1 MLNRQPAFGITPK
14 CAILRAL
21 KFLSHQDSPMK
32 TALVEL
38 ISKISSGCMS
48 DDEVARIADEA
59 AQAYADADTF
69 LAANPDINYD
79 DTFPIPLGEW
89 IVVGSLP
96 ETVLFQADTYMDLFA
111 QIVASF
117 GPGVAFNIK
126 PKQLAKVEALTALNR
141 IQIQLSSMNPENGG
155 YVLMNFSQL
164 LDDEIQAVLV
174 YGNDVPRVLELCAEV
189 GINAAPSL
197 EALRVAIHV

>member
-1 MLNRQPAFGITPK
+1 
-14 CAILRAL
+14 
-21 KFLSHQDSPMK
+21 MK

-38 ISKISSGCMS
+38 ISKISAGVMG

-59 AQAYADADTF
+59 AQAYADPAAF

-79 DTFPIPLGEW
+79 DTFPIALGEW

-96 ETVLFQADTYMDLFA
+96 DTVLFQADTYGDLFA

-117 GPGVAFNIK
+117 GPGVAFNLK
-126 PKQLAKVEALTALNR
+126 PKQLAKTDPLTALNR
-141 IQIQLSSMNPENGG
+141 IQIQMSALSAQDGG
-155 YVLMNFSQL
+155 YVLLDFSQP

-174 YGNDVPRVLELCAEV
+174 YGNDVPRVLALCAEV
-189 GINAAPSL
+189 GIKGEPSL
-197 EALRVAIHV
+197 EALKIAVHV

>member
-1 MLNRQPAFGITPK
+1 
-14 CAILRAL
+14 
-21 KFLSHQDSPMK
+21 MK

-38 ISKISSGCMS
+38 ISKISAGVMGE
-48 DDEVARIADEA
+48 DEVARIADEA
-59 AQAYADADTF
+59 AQAYADPAAF

-96 ETVLFQADTYMDLFA
+96 DTVLFQADTYGALFA

-117 GPGVAFNIK
+117 GPGVAFNLK
-126 PKQLAKVEALTALNR
+126 PKQLAKTEDLTALNR
-141 IQIQLSSMNPENGG
+141 IQIQMSALSPEDGG
-155 YVLMNFSQL
+155 YVLLNFSQL

-174 YGNDVPRVLELCAEV
+174 YGNDLPRVLALCAEV
-189 GINAAPSL
+189 GIKGEPSL
-197 EALRVAIHV
+197 EALKIAVHV